1 MGACYNPT
9 THPNT
14 EKHVTIDLDKLAS
27 LCKRRGF
34 IFQSS
39 EIYGGL
45 ASTWDYG
52 PLGAELK
59 RNVKDSW
66 WRSMVLERD
75 DMVGLDS
82 AIIMHPEVWKASG
95 HVESFTDPLVECVVC
110 HRRWREDQLPSVV
123 PAEAGTHSPAPDP
136 PVVPA
141 EAGTHSP
148 GASPTVVPAEAG
160 THSPGAGPS
169 LVPAEAGT
177 HSPGTSP
184 TVVPAEAGT
193 HSPTPDPVCP
203 ECEGKLTPPRM
214 FNLMFE
220 THMGPVRSDENTVHL
235 RPETAQGIFVNFAN
249 VVTATRRRPPFG
261 IAQIGKAFRNEITT
275 GNFIYRT
282 REFEMME
289 IEFFVPPGED
299 EEWHERWIEESV
311 RWYASLGVDESRLR
325 IRPHDPDELS
335 HYSKATSDIEY
346 RFPWGWGEIQGTANR
361 TDYDLRAHAAASG
374 ESLSYFDDA
383 LGDHVV
389 PYVIEPSFGVDR
401 AMMTFLVEAY
411 VEEEAVSAK
420 GKPEKRVV
428 LKLHPA
434 LAPVKVAVLP
444 LSRNE
449 RLTPTAREVY
459 DIVRRSG
466 AAGGL
471 VQFDDAQSIG
481 RRYRRQDEIGTPL
494 CVTVDFDTLDD
505 QAVTIRDRDTMQQQR
520 VAVSGLVE
528 QLRGRFAG

>member
-1 MGACYNPT
+1 M
-9 THPNT
+9 
-14 EKHVTIDLDKLAS
+14 TIDLDKLAS

-123 PAEAGTHSPAPDP
+123 PAEAGTQ
-136 PVVPA
+136 
-141 EAGTHSP
+141 SP

-160 THSPGAGPS
+160 THSPG
-169 LVPAEAGT
+169 
-177 HSPGTSP
+177 TSP
-184 TVVPAEAGT
+184 SVVPAEAGT

-235 RPETAQGIFVNFAN
+235 RPETAQGIFVNFSN

-299 EEWHERWIEESV
+299 EEWHERWIDESV

-411 VEEEAVSAK
+411 AEEEAVSAK

-428 LKLHPA
+428 LRLHPA

-520 VAVSGLVE
+520 VAVASLVE
-528 QLRGRFAG
+528 QLRGRFASQS

>member
-1 MGACYNPT
+1 M
-9 THPNT
+9 
-14 EKHVTIDLDKLAS
+14 TIDLDKLAS

-110 HRRWREDQLPSVV
+110 HRRWREDQLP
-123 PAEAGTHSPAPDP
+123 
-136 PVVPA
+136 
-141 EAGTHSP
+141 
-148 GASPTVVPAEAG
+148 TVVPAKAG
-160 THSPGAGPS
+160 TQ
-169 LVPAEAGT
+169 
-177 HSPGTSP
+177 
-184 TVVPAEAGT
+184 
-193 HSPTPDPVCP
+193 SPTPDPVCP

-235 RPETAQGIFVNFAN
+235 RPETAQGIFVNFSN

-299 EEWHERWIEESV
+299 ERWHERWIEESV

-411 VEEEAVSAK
+411 AEEEAVSAK

-505 QAVTIRDRDTMQQQR
+505 QAVTIRDRDTMQQHR
-520 VAVSGLVE
+520 VSVARLVE
-528 QLRGRFAG
+528 QLRGRLAA

>member
-1 MGACYNPT
+1 
-9 THPNT
+9 
-14 EKHVTIDLDKLAS
+14 
-27 LCKRRGF
+27 
-34 IFQSS
+34 
-39 EIYGGL
+39 
-45 ASTWDYG
+45 
-52 PLGAELK
+52 
-59 RNVKDSW
+59 
-66 WRSMVLERD
+66 
-75 DMVGLDS
+75 
-82 AIIMHPEVWKASG
+82 
-95 HVESFTDPLVECVVC
+95 
-110 HRRWREDQLPSVV
+110 
-123 PAEAGTHSPAPDP
+123 
-136 PVVPA
+136 
-141 EAGTHSP
+141 
-148 GASPTVVPAEAG
+148 
-160 THSPGAGPS
+160 
-169 LVPAEAGT
+169 
-177 HSPGTSP
+177 
-184 TVVPAEAGT
+184 
-193 HSPTPDPVCP
+193 
-203 ECEGKLTPPRM
+203 M

-289 IEFFVPPGED
+289 IEFFVQPGED
-299 EEWHERWIEESV
+299 EEWHERWIDESL

-325 IRPHDPDELS
+325 VRPHDPDELS

-374 ESLSYFDDA
+374 ASLSYFDDA

-401 AMMTFLVEAY
+401 AMMTFLVDAY
-411 VEEEAVSAK
+411 AEEEAVSAK
-420 GKPEKRVV
+420 GKSEKRVV
-428 LKLHPA
+428 LRLHPA

-466 AAGGL
+466 VAGGL

-520 VAVSGLVE
+520 VPVDRLVE
-528 QLRGRFAG
+528 ELRTRFVG